1 MHRVKHGPMDP
12 CFFLPFFGP
21 IGEGKA
27 PWGRG
32 CPVSPCVPCVFCVPY
47 VPCVPC
53 VPCLVCPVSLVS
65 PVSLVF
71 PVSRCVPCVPC
82 LVCPVS
88 PFPRFPVSP
97 FPRVPCV
104 PFAISKKWNVRWRC
118 PCFMWHVARK
128 LRWFSLLS
136 YDNMRVFFRTRRRSK
151 DVIFHENRK

>member
-21 IGEGKA
+21 VGEGKA

-88 PFPRFPVSP
+88 PCPLCP
-97 FPRVPCV
+97 F
-104 PFAISKKWNVRWRC
+104 FHFKKMKCSVAL
-118 PCFMWHVARK
+118 PLFHVARK

-136 YDNMRVFFRTRRRSK
+136 YDNMLVFFSHAQEVK
-151 DVIFHENRK
+151 GCDFS

>member
-21 IGEGKA
+21 VGEGKA

-32 CPVSPCVPCVFCVPY
+32 CPMSPCVPCVFCVPY

-88 PFPRFPVSP
+88 PCPLCP
-97 FPRVPCV
+97 FCH
-104 PFAISKKWNVRWRC
+104 FKKMKCSVAL
-118 PCFMWHVARK
+118 PLFHVARK

-136 YDNMRVFFRTRRRSK
+136 YDNMRVFFSHAQEVK
-151 DVIFHENRK
+151 GCDFS